1 MRRNRFGYF
10 FREGV
15 NSIFTHG
22 FMSFASVSII
32 VACLIIMGSF
42 TLLTLNVKSMIE
54 KWESQNQMLAF
65 VDETLNS
72 DQVKALANDIK
83 AIPNVAQ
90 VVFVSRDEALKSY
103 LSQFGDNDLFKGI
116 ESSVLRHRYI
126 IYLKDIGQMSATQKQ
141 LEAVKGV
148 TKVSAHLEISQGFV
162 TISKIVSTVSII
174 IIVILLVISMF
185 IMSNTIKL
193 TTFDRREEIA
203 IMKMVGAT
211 NSFIRWPFVFEGL
224 ILGFLGAL
232 VAFLLQ
238 WVIYRVVVLEIAKNS
253 TMKLIETVPF
263 GQLSVPLLL
272 IFLVTG
278 FIVGIGGSL
287 TVIRKYLQ
295 V

>member
-1 MRRNRFGYF
+1 
-10 FREGV
+10 
-15 NSIFTHG
+15 
-22 FMSFASVSII
+22 MSFASVSII

-65 VDETLNS
+65 VDETLS
-72 DQVKALANDIK
+72 DDQAKALASDIK
-83 AIPNVAQ
+83 AVPNVSE
-90 VVFVSRDEALKSY
+90 VVFVSKDEALKTY
-103 LSQFGDNDLFKGI
+103 LSQFGENDLFKGI
-116 ESSVLRHRYI
+116 DSSVLRHRYI
-126 IYLKDIGQMSATQKQ
+126 IYLKDISLMSKTRDQ
-141 LEAVKGV
+141 LKLVKGIAN
-148 TKVSAHLEISQGFV
+148 VSAHLEISQGFV
-162 TISKIVSTVSII
+162 TISRIVSTVSII
-174 IIVILLVISMF
+174 VIAILLLISIF

-224 ILGFLGAL
+224 ILGFVGAL

-238 WVIYRVVVLEIAKNS
+238 WVIYRVMVIEIARNS

-263 GQLSVPLLL
+263 GELAIPLLL
-272 IFLVTG
+272 IFLGTG

>member
-1 MRRNRFGYF
+1 MKRNRVGYF
-10 FREGV
+10 LKEGV
-15 NSIFTHG
+15 ASIFAHG
-22 FMSFASVSII
+22 FMSFASVGII

-54 KWESQNQMLAF
+54 KWEAQNQMLAF
-65 VDETLNS
+65 VDETLS
-72 DQVKALANDIK
+72 IDQAKALGAQIK
-83 AIPNVAQ
+83 AIPNVADLI
-90 VVFVSRDEALKSY
+90 FVSKDEALKSY

-116 ESSVLRHRYI
+116 DSSVLRHRYI
-126 IYLKDIGQMSATQKQ
+126 IYLKDIGKMSDSQKQ
-141 LEAVKGV
+141 VAAVNGIS
-148 TKVSAHLEISQGFV
+148 KVNAHLEISQGFV
-162 TISKIVSTVSII
+162 TVSRIVSTVSII
-174 IIVILLVISMF
+174 IIVILLIISMF

-224 ILGFLGAL
+224 ILGLVGAL

-238 WVIYRVVVLEIAKNS
+238 WIIYRILVIEIAQNS
-253 TMKLIETVPF
+253 TMKLVETLPF
-263 GQLSVPLLL
+263 GQLAIPLLL
-272 IFLVTG
+272 IFLATG

>member
-1 MRRNRFGYF
+1 MRRNRYSYF
-10 FREGV
+10 LKEGV

-42 TLLTLNVKSMIE
+42 TLLTINVQSMIK
-54 KWESQNQMLAF
+54 KWESENQMLAF
-65 VDETLNS
+65 VDEAFTG
-72 DQVKALANDIK
+72 DQAKELEKELK
-83 AIPNVAQ
+83 AIPNVADAK
-90 VVFVSRDEALKSY
+90 FVSKDEALKSY

-116 ESSVLRHRYI
+116 DSSVLRHRYI
-126 IYLKDIGQMSATQKQ
+126 VYLKEIGKMAESKKN
-141 LEAVKGV
+141 LEAVKGIV
-148 TKVSAHLEISQGFV
+148 KVNAHLEISQGFV
-162 TISKIVSTVSII
+162 TITRIVSTVSII

-211 NSFIRWPFVFEGL
+211 NAFIRWPFVFEGL
-224 ILGFLGAL
+224 ILGFVGAL
-232 VAFLLQ
+232 IAFLLQ
-238 WVIYRVVVLEIAKNS
+238 WAIYYFLVMEINKSS

-263 GQLSVPLLL
+263 GQLALPLLG
-272 IFLVTG
+272 IFVATG
-278 FIVGIGGSL
+278 LIVGAGGSL
-287 TVIRKYLQ
+287 TVIRKYLN

>member
-1 MRRNRFGYF
+1 MRRNRYSYF
-10 FREGV
+10 LREGI

-42 TLLTLNVKSMIE
+42 TLLTINVQSMIK
-54 KWESQNQMLAF
+54 KWESENQMLAF
-65 VDETLNS
+65 VDEAFSN
-72 DQVKALANDIK
+72 DQAKALEKDLR
-83 AIPNVAQ
+83 AIPNVADAT
-90 VVFVSRDEALKSY
+90 FVSKDDALKSY

-116 ESSVLRHRYI
+116 DSSVLRHRYI
-126 IYLKDIGQMSATQKQ
+126 VHLKEIGKMEESKKQ
-141 LEAVKGV
+141 LEAVKGIA
-148 TKVSAHLEISQGFV
+148 KVNAHLEISQGFV
-162 TISKIVSTVSII
+162 TITRIVSTVSII

-211 NSFIRWPFVFEGL
+211 NAFIRWPFVFEGL
-224 ILGFLGAL
+224 ILGFVGAL
-232 VAFLLQ
+232 IAFLLQ
-238 WVIYRVVVLEIAKNS
+238 WGIYYVLVIEINKSS

-263 GQLSVPLLL
+263 GQLALPLLG
-272 IFLVTG
+272 IFVATGLV
-278 FIVGIGGSL
+278 VGAGGSL
-287 TVIRKYLQ
+287 TVIRKYLN